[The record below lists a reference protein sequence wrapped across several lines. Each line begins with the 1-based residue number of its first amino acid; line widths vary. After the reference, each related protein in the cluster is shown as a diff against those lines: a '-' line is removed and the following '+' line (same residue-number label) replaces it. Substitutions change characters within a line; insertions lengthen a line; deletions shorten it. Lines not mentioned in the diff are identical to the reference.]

1 MKKIG
6 HDEARA
12 RAQES
17 ERDNP
22 LWIVVF
28 GVYTQEF
35 ICLPRFRVPPC
46 TMVIVRSLE
55 TAVPR
60 MRLVEKLYLSP
71 PGRDDV

>member
-46 TMVIVRSLE
+46 THGIGELVLCGRVRRRVCE
-55 TAVPR
+55 CPI
-60 MRLVEKLYLSP
+60 
-71 PGRDDV
+71 